1 MVESLT
7 RWVRE
12 VHDKRRIAEGRAGVL
27 VQHNDKGGSA
37 EILVISVLHACLQ
50 KPVLKTFDKVKV
62 HMKKLRPL
70 HSTSTR
76 NIQELDRQ
84 LAHFLLKFG
93 LNRNARGKPI
103 RCNGKL
109 TVRRVRRNAA
119 GRSIRCSGKM
129 PPDSHA
135 SIGLN
140 GTSSVITPKKKAAK
154 WSTRSCFSEAK
165 ARKGQ
170 QLRLKFADL
179 EIVFNSAE
187 DAKRDEM
194 LYLAAL
200 SANSLKAC
208 EWQPVGKPHVV
219 DTNGMIYDGKPKL
232 LDKVSFPLT
241 VKLKLFRVA

>member
-1 MVESLT
+1 MVESST
-7 RWVRE
+7 RWVKE
-12 VHDKRRIAEGRAGVL
+12 VHDKRRITEGRAGVL
-27 VQHNDKGGSA
+27 VQYNVKGGSA
-37 EILVISVLHACLQ
+37 EMLVMSVLHACLQ

-62 HMKKLRPL
+62 HIRKLRPL
-70 HSTSTR
+70 HLTSTC
-76 NIQELDRQ
+76 NIQELNRQ

-93 LNRNARGKPI
+93 VNRNARGKPI
-103 RCNGKL
+103 RCNRKF

-135 SIGLN
+135 SICSN
-140 GTSSVITPKKKAAK
+140 GTSSVITPKKKAVK
-154 WSTRSCFSEAK
+154 STRSCFSEAK
-165 ARKGQ
+165 AQKGQ

-187 DAKRDEM
+187 DAKRDDM
-194 LYLAAL
+194 LYRAAL

-208 EWQPVGKPHVV
+208 DWQPVGKPHVV
-219 DTNGMIYDGKPKL
+219 DANGKIYDGKPKL

-241 VKLKLFRVA
+241 VALKLFRVA